1 MSDRSGV
8 LPAVLLC
15 CWLLLLPGESLGLGK
30 LPKAYRPRPHLPLEG
45 GLSRNARLCGAS
57 RLLDGLVSGPESLAE
72 RHGLLYTGLNGGH
85 VVRIDPRSA
94 QVTSVAKFGASCE
107 GPWDEEVCGRPAG
120 VKFASDGALIVA
132 DMYYGLF
139 RVDVDTGQTQQLV
152 SVNQTIAG
160 RRPGLPNGVETA
172 PDGTIYWSDSST
184 TSNFRNSIVE
194 FLDDASGRV
203 LRLDPL
209 TGTNTVLAD
218 ELRFP
223 NGLLLTPDQRYLY
236 IAETGRNR
244 ILRYHLSDGSVSVL
258 VEGLPGAPDGLR
270 PGPGGAGILAALIS
284 TDTPQRATLPELLAP
299 VPKARAALLLLLRT
313 NRALLATANNALPLQ
328 ATRRITHVLGHT
340 ETVFR
345 ETMARSMVVWLDDE
359 GGILTSMQCPAG
371 TTRYI
376 SEAIAV
382 GNNIYLASPFNNYIG
397 RLPTESLLSQ
407 L

>member
-1 MSDRSGV
+1 MDLRDGFLV
-8 LPAVLLC
+8 AILLFFC
-15 CWLLLLPGESLGLGK
+15 CLLPQESHTLGR
-30 LPKAYRPRPHLPLEG
+30 LPKAYRPPPHLPLEG

-72 RHGLLYTGLNGGH
+72 RQGQLYTGLNGGH
-85 VVRIDPRSA
+85 VVRIDPLTD
-94 QVTSVAKFGASCE
+94 QVTSVAKFGRSCE
-107 GPWDEEVCGRPAG
+107 GPWDEEACGRPAG
-120 VKFASDGALIVA
+120 VKFASDGTLIVA

-139 RVDVDTGQTQQLV
+139 RVDVDTGQSWQLV

-172 PDGTIYWSDSST
+172 PDGSIFWSDSST
-184 TSNFRNSIVE
+184 AANFRNAIVE

-203 LRLDPL
+203 LRLDPE
-209 TGTNTVLAD
+209 TGANTVLAD

-223 NGLLLTPDQRYLY
+223 NGLLLTPDQSHLY

-244 ILRYHLSDGSVSVL
+244 ILRCRLSDGSVSTL

-270 PGPGGAGILAALIS
+270 PGPSGAGVLAALIS
-284 TDTPQRATLPELLAP
+284 TDTPSRATLPELLAP
-299 VPKARAALLLLLRT
+299 LPKARAALLLLLRA
-313 NRALLATANNALPLQ
+313 NRALLATANTALPLQ

-359 GGILTSMQCPAG
+359 GGILTSLQCPSG

-376 SEAIAV
+376 SEAIVV